1 MCDKCKVCKK
11 EKNDIPKQVDAQ
23 PSDDISVIVKSK

>member
-11 EKNDIPKQVDAQ
+11 EQSTESAPVEKQA
-23 PSDDISVIVKSK
+23 DDSVILKSR

>member
-11 EKNDIPKQVDAQ
+11 EQ
-23 PSDDISVIVKSK
+23 PTESVPVEKSADESVILKSK